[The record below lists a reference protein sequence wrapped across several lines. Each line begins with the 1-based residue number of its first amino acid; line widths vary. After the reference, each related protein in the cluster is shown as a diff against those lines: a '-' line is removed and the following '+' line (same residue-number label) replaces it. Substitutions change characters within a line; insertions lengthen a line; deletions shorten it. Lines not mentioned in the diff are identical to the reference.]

1 MDMLM
6 DDIAGIWPSGRL
18 PHHDLVLR
26 RGRRCHIRGQSSN
39 KRQDPPERHADI
51 ELVTRM
57 HCRSGRTELTTAP

>member
-18 PHHDLVLR
+18 PHGPNLAVEAVEALSAGCR
-26 RGRRCHIRGQSSN
+26 QSSN
-39 KRQDPPERHADI
+39 KRDHEKHADI

-57 HCRSGRTELTTAP
+57 HCPAKLTTAP